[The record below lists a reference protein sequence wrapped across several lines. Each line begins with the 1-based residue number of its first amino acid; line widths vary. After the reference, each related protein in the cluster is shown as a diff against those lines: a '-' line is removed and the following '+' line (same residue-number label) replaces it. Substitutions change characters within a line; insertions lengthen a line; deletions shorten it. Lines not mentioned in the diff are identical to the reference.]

1 VILTDEED
9 EAKRADQEPNMPQ
22 KFDIRLRQE
31 LLSEQREAA
40 LQPESLLRRLGLRTG
55 DTLAD
60 IGCGPGFFTIP
71 AAEIVG
77 EDGVILAAD
86 IQGEMLSAVR
96 SRAAE
101 HSLTN
106 VHVVKTSDKEIPIP
120 AGSCDLVLMAFVLNE
135 VGQRSSFLHRAARLL
150 KPGGR
155 LAVLEWEKEQQPDG
169 PPLVDRI
176 SPEELLADAS
186 AAGLYLDEQRDLNDQ
201 QYLCVFTPTKR

>member
-1 VILTDEED
+1 
-9 EAKRADQEPNMPQ
+9 MPQ

-40 LQPESLLRRLGLRTG
+40 LHPEALLRRLGLHSGQTM
-55 DTLAD
+55 AD

-77 EDGVILAAD
+77 DEGVILAAD

-101 HSLTN
+101 HGLTN

-120 AGSCDLVLMAFVLNE
+120 DASCDMVLMAFVLDE
-135 VGQRSSFLHRAARLL
+135 VAQRSSFLHRAARLL

-155 LAVLEWEKEQQPDG
+155 LVVLEWEKEQQPDG
-169 PPLVDRI
+169 PPLTDRI

-186 AAGLYLDEQRDLNDQ
+186 AAGLYLDEQRELNDQ
-201 QYLCVFTPTKR
+201 QYICAFTRTKR

>member
-1 VILTDEED
+1 
-9 EAKRADQEPNMPQ
+9 MPQ
-22 KFDIRLRQE
+22 KFDVRLRQE

-40 LQPESLLRRLGLRTG
+40 LQPESLLRRLGVRRG

-77 EDGVILAAD
+77 EEGMVLAAD

-101 HSLTN
+101 RSLAN

-120 AGSCDLVLMAFVLNE
+120 SASCDIVLMAFVLDE
-135 VGQRSSFLHRAARLL
+135 VEQRSSFLHRAARLL

-169 PPLVDRI
+169 PPLADRI

>member
-1 VILTDEED
+1 
-9 EAKRADQEPNMPQ
+9 MPQ

-31 LLSEQREAA
+31 LLSEAREAS
-40 LQPESLLRRLGLRTG
+40 LQPSALLHRLGLSSG

-77 EDGVILAAD
+77 ESGVVLAAD

-101 HSLTN
+101 HGLSN
-106 VHVVKTSDKEIPIP
+106 VHVVKSSDKGIPIP
-120 AGSCDLVLMAFVLNE
+120 DGSCDVVLLAFVLDE
-135 VGQRSSFLHRAARLL
+135 VEQRSSFLHRAARLL
-150 KPGGR
+150 KPRGR
-155 LAVLEWEKEQQPDG
+155 LAVLEWDKEQEVAG

-176 SPEELLADAS
+176 SPEELLADAH
-186 AAGLYLDEQRDLNDQ
+186 AAGLYVDEQRELNDQ
-201 QYLCVFTPTKR
+201 QYLCTFTRDKR

>member
-1 VILTDEED
+1 
-9 EAKRADQEPNMPQ
+9 MPQ

-31 LLSEQREAA
+31 LLSEEREAS
-40 LQPESLLRRLGLRTG
+40 LQPSALLRRLGLSSG

-77 EDGVILAAD
+77 ESGVVLAAD

-101 HSLTN
+101 HGLTN
-106 VHVVKTSDKEIPIP
+106 IHVVKSSDKGIPIP
-120 AGSCDLVLMAFVLNE
+120 DGSCDVVLMAFVLDE
-135 VGQRSSFLHRAARLL
+135 VEQRSSFLHRAARLL
-150 KPGGR
+150 KPRGR
-155 LAVLEWEKEQQPDG
+155 LAVLEWEKEQEVAG

-176 SPEELLADAS
+176 SPEELLADAH
-186 AAGLYLDEQRDLNDQ
+186 AAGLYLDEQRELNDQ
-201 QYLCVFTPTKR
+201 QYLCTFTRDKR

>member
-1 VILTDEED
+1 
-9 EAKRADQEPNMPQ
+9 MPQ

-40 LQPESLLRRLGLRTG
+40 LQPEALLRRLGLRRG

-77 EDGVILAAD
+77 EDGMILAAD

>member
-1 VILTDEED
+1 
-9 EAKRADQEPNMPQ
+9 MPQ

-40 LQPESLLRRLGLRTG
+40 LQPKSLLRRLGLRSG

-101 HSLTN
+101 HSLAN

-120 AGSCDLVLMAFVLNE
+120 ASSCDWVLMAFVLNE

-150 KPGGR
+150 KPSGR

>member
-1 VILTDEED
+1 
-9 EAKRADQEPNMPQ
+9 MPH

-40 LQPESLLRRLGLRTG
+40 LHPQSLLRRLGLRSG

-60 IGCGPGFFTIP
+60 IGCGPGFFTLP

-101 HSLTN
+101 HSLAN

-120 AGSCDLVLMAFVLNE
+120 AASCDIVLMAFVLNE
-135 VGQRSSFLHRAARLL
+135 VGQRSSFLHRAAQLL
-150 KPGGR
+150 KPAGR
-155 LAVLEWEKEQQPDG
+155 LVVLEWEKEQQPDG

-176 SPEELLADAS
+176 SPEELLADAN

-201 QYLCVFTPTKR
+201 QYLCVFTQTKR

>member
-1 VILTDEED
+1 
-9 EAKRADQEPNMPQ
+9 MPQ

-31 LLSEQREAA
+31 LLSEEREAS
-40 LQPESLLRRLGLRTG
+40 LQPSALLRRLGLSSG

-77 EDGVILAAD
+77 ESGLVLAAD

-101 HSLTN
+101 HGLTN
-106 VHVVKTSDKEIPIP
+106 IHVVKSSDKGIPIP
-120 AGSCDLVLMAFVLNE
+120 DGSCDVVLMAFVLDE
-135 VGQRSSFLHRAARLL
+135 VEQRSSFLHRAARLL
-150 KPGGR
+150 KPRGR
-155 LAVLEWEKEQQPDG
+155 LAVLEWEKEQEVAG

-176 SPEELLADAS
+176 SPEELLADAH
-186 AAGLYLDEQRDLNDQ
+186 AAGLYLDEQRELNDQ
-201 QYLCVFTPTKR
+201 QYLCTFTRDKR

>member
-1 VILTDEED
+1 
-9 EAKRADQEPNMPQ
+9 MPQ

-40 LQPESLLRRLGLRTG
+40 LHPEALLRRLGLRSGQTM
-55 DTLAD
+55 AD

-77 EDGVILAAD
+77 DDGLILAAD

-101 HSLTN
+101 HGLTS

-120 AGSCDLVLMAFVLNE
+120 DASCDMVLMAFVLNE
-135 VGQRSSFLHRAARLL
+135 VEKRSSFLHRAARLL
-150 KPGGR
+150 KPLGR
-155 LAVLEWEKEQQPDG
+155 LVVLEWVKEQQPDG
-169 PPLVDRI
+169 PPLIDRI

-186 AAGLYLDEQRDLNDQ
+186 AAGLYLDEQRELNDQ
-201 QYLCVFTPTKR
+201 QYICVFTRTKR